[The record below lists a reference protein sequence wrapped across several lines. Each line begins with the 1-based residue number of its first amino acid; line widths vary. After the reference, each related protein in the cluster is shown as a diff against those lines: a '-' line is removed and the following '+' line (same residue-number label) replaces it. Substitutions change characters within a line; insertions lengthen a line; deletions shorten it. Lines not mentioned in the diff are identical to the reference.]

1 MPYDTGISFKLI
13 FFQES
18 KEEDGI
24 PIFAIIMAI
33 LTTGIIFF
41 VLGFIFHRRR
51 TGNVT
56 YTPSHK
62 VTY

>member
-1 MPYDTGISFKLI
+1 
-13 FFQES
+13 
-18 KEEDGI
+18 
-24 PIFAIIMAI
+24 MAI

-41 VLGFIFHRRR
+41 VLGFIFYRRR

-62 VTY
+62 VTYSSLVVPKGEIVPDYLK